1 MTEAQLNNTTSRG
14 LKEQPDFALRLAR
27 STAQSLFETEW
38 NGVVAVEFEADDE
51 EGEGEDDEIIASLPD
66 DVVRPAPARSWQA
79 PETPL
84 ADTMS
89 EMEIAAA
96 ILESHDP
103 WAQSTPEYGR
113 ALRKGDPAASM
124 IATAFGLS
132 ALVSS
137 QDHLDDL
144 FAPGRVTNFIIP
156 GPYLWCVSQTLP
168 KAVRHWKGHVAT
180 SEDAILHRYVQD
192 NEESGGRIRLRTPK
206 HDMWGARLERSL
218 AQGVS
223 VLLVTTDL
231 RQLSDAESAV
241 VSRRATWSGITPD
254 IIVEILRLTHSKTGQ
269 LAEEDIRRRLPDE
282 SSMIQ
287 LSPAQIDAAFA
298 APTTLQVADRLAGIA
313 RKLTRPVPGMTLDSL
328 HGLGGVR
335 RSLDRM
341 LNDLQLWRSGDL
353 SWSDVASSA
362 VFHGPPGTGK
372 TTMARAFAGS
382 AGLPIIET
390 SYSDCQKHGHQGD
403 MLAALDQ
410 AFAEAKKAAPA
421 VLFIDELDSFSQRD
435 ARPHNA
441 DYLRGVVNGLL
452 EQINRAK
459 DIGGLI
465 LFGATNYLDTVD
477 PAVIRSGRFDL
488 KLHVPYPDKTGL
500 TAILAAKLGSEH
512 ARGIDTGAIADRL
525 VGLSGAD
532 AEAVARDALGRARA
546 DGVPANQQHLE
557 MAADQIAPPLDDDTL
572 WRAAVHEAGHVVVMM
587 RLGWPIPDRVCLTPN
602 GGQVESAPVKSLTPK
617 TAHERLQVL
626 LAGRAAEICV
636 FGDPSSGAGAG
647 EHSDLAKAT
656 SLALAIERHWG
667 FGDSGLLWDGVSAED
682 IWRAPADVRERVEV
696 HLRKAEERALEL
708 VKLNTA
714 FVLAFSERLIR
725 IREMSCEDIAA
736 VQSEIAAVEMKD
748 RAQRPESQVTSSQAL
763 KT

>member
-1 MTEAQLNNTTSRG
+1 MTETPMNKIATRAPDP
-14 LKEQPDFALRLAR
+14 QPDFALELAR
-27 STAQSLFETEW
+27 STARGLFDKEW
-38 NGVVAVEFEADDE
+38 NGFVAMEHEPDDDE
-51 EGEGEDDEIIASLPD
+51 DEDDDVIANLPD
-66 DVVRPAPARSWQA
+66 DVVRPPSKRSWEA

-84 ADTMS
+84 AKTMS
-89 EMEIAAA
+89 EAEIAAA
-96 ILESHDP
+96 ISSGCDP
-103 WAQSTPEYGR
+103 WAQSRTGQGR
-113 ALRKGDPAASM
+113 MLRTGDPPASL
-124 IATAFGLS
+124 IATALGLS
-132 ALVSS
+132 VIVDSD
-137 QDHLDDL
+137 DHLRSL
-144 FAPGRVTNFIIP
+144 FVPGHVTNLICPAACLWGLAQILP
-156 GPYLWCVSQTLP
+156 GAAKQWKSHLLLP
-168 KAVRHWKGHVAT
+168 KTA
-180 SEDAILHRYVQD
+180 DLHRYVQD
-192 NEESGGRIRLRTPK
+192 EDETGRPK
-206 HDMWGARLERSL
+206 SRMRKRGMWGARIERSL
-218 AQGVS
+218 AQGAS
-223 VLLVTTDL
+223 VLIVTTDPG
-231 RQLSDAESAV
+231 QLDDTMNAL
-241 VSRRATWSGITPD
+241 VSRRVTWPGITPQ
-254 IIVEILRLTHSKTGQ
+254 IIVETLRLTHSATEH
-269 LAEEDIRRRLPDE
+269 LSEADILKRLPDE
-282 SSMIQ
+282 HS
-287 LSPAQIDAAFA
+287 LRLFEPAQIDAAFA

-313 RKLTRPVPGMTLDSL
+313 RKLTRPVPGVTLENL
-328 HGLGGVR
+328 HGLGDVR

-341 LNDLQLWRSGDL
+341 LNDLQLWRGGDL

-410 AFAEAKKAAPA
+410 AFAEAKKVAPA

-459 DIGGLI
+459 DIGGLV

-500 TAILAAKLGSEH
+500 TEILTAKLGRE
-512 ARGIDTGAIADRL
+512 AAGGIDTGAIADRL
-525 VGLSGAD
+525 IGLSGAD

-546 DGVPANQQHLE
+546 EGVPVNQKHLE
-557 MAADQIAPPLDDDTL
+557 VAADQIAPPLDDDTL
-572 WRAAVHEAGHVVVMM
+572 WRAAIHEAGHVIVMM

-602 GGQVESAPVKSLTPK
+602 GGQVESAPVKSLTPR
-617 TAHERLQVL
+617 TAQQRLQVL

-667 FGDSGLLWDGVSAED
+667 FGGSGLLWDGLSAAD
-682 IWRAPADVRERVEV
+682 IWRAPADIRERAEA
-696 HLRKAEERALEL
+696 HLRAAQDEAKVTLRANRNVLE
-708 VKLNTA
+708 A
-714 FVLAFSERLIR
+714 LAERLLR
-725 IREMSCEDIAA
+725 VRDMSWRDIELLEQDIMASNDDVPA
-736 VQSEIAAVEMKD
+736 I
-748 RAQRPESQVTSSQAL
+748 ESASDGQNTCLES
-763 KT
+763 